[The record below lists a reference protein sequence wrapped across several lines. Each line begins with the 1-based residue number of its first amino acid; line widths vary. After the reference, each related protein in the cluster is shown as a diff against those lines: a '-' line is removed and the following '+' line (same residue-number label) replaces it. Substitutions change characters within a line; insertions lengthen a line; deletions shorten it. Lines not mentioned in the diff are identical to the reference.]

1 MPLLSLLCP
10 SERAEIQSYWNDE
23 TSLVL
28 TKYLAIGVW
37 NSYSS
42 LVVHTLIVEEKG
54 VWIRKRSHCFQKMQ
68 TAPPFTPK
76 IGGMAGGVWG
86 MGVAEGGRFW
96 IGETDWGSRKRLWGL
111 QRPCSE
117 LSCLFLMRVPGGR
130 GWHDLR
136 MAGVEAG
143 MLKDQAPCPGGVAR
157 SGALWWGMGC
167 VEEPLKRTQPGRPT
181 GQQVCLWWGCTHT
194 LPAAQGLLVG
204 NILAFLDAN

>member
-28 TKYLAIGVW
+28 TKYLTIAVW

-42 LVVHTLIVEEKG
+42 LEVHTLTVEEKG
-54 VWIRKRSHCFQKMQ
+54 VWVRKRSHCFQKMQ
-68 TAPPFTPK
+68 TAPPLTPK
-76 IGGMAGGVWG
+76 IGGMAGDVWG

-96 IGETDWGSRKRLWGL
+96 IRGTDWGSRKRLWGL
-111 QRPCSE
+111 QRSCSE
-117 LSCLFLMRVPGGR
+117 LSCLFLMRVPGGP
-130 GWHDLR
+130 GWHDLH

-143 MLKDQAPCPGGVAR
+143 MLKDQASCPGGVAQ
-157 SGALWWGMGC
+157 SGALWWDMGC
-167 VEEPLKRTQPGRPT
+167 VEEPLKRTQPGRPA
-181 GQQVCLWWGCTHT
+181 GQQVCLWWGYTHT